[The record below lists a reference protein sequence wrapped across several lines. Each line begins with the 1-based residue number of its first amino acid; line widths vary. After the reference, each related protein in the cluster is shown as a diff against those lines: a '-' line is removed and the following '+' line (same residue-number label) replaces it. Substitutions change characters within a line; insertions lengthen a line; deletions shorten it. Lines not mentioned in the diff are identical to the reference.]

1 MSTEE
6 NKAVVRRFVEEVQ
19 SHHKL
24 ELVDQ
29 LFDPSYNDHA
39 SFQGSVPGIEGFKQL
54 FGMMLGAFPD
64 LHAIIHD
71 QIAEGDSRLGR
82 LCDALETGEFKSREL
97 APRIQSL
104 FQKKEELQQAKAE
117 AEEAVHYNAVDMAN
131 PQVVQDYVDDLRGL
145 LERSSIIE

>member
-39 SFQGSVPGIEGFKQL
+39 SGPGMVPGIEGFKQF
-54 FGMMLGAFPD
+54 FGAMLQAFPD
-64 LHAIIHD
+64 FHATIHD
-71 QIAEGDSRLGR
+71 QIAEGDKVVTRKTFEGTHKGDYMGAPPTGKQFELGVIDIFRVANGRIVEHWMQGDRLG
-82 LCDALETGEFKSREL
+82 LMQQLGMIPPPGPGRE
-97 APRIQSL
+97 
-104 FQKKEELQQAKAE
+104 
-117 AEEAVHYNAVDMAN
+117 
-131 PQVVQDYVDDLRGL
+131 
-145 LERSSIIE
+145 

>member
-1 MSTEE
+1 MSAEE

-71 QIAEGDSRLGR
+71 QIAEGDIVVTRKTFEGTHKGDYMGVPPTGKQFELGVIDIFRVVDGR
-82 LCDALETGEFKSREL
+82 LVEHWMQADSLGMMRQLGLIPSPGTGRE
-97 APRIQSL
+97 
-104 FQKKEELQQAKAE
+104 
-117 AEEAVHYNAVDMAN
+117 
-131 PQVVQDYVDDLRGL
+131 
-145 LERSSIIE
+145 

>member
-24 ELVDQ
+24 ELLDQ
-29 LFDPSYNDHA
+29 LFDPSFNDHA

-71 QIAEGDSRLGR
+71 QIAEGDKVVTRKTFEATHKGDFRGVPPTGKQVEIGVIDIFRVVDGRIVEHWMQADFLG
-82 LCDALETGEFKSREL
+82 LM
-97 APRIQSL
+97 
-104 FQKKEELQQAKAE
+104 QQLGVIPPPGPAGK
-117 AEEAVHYNAVDMAN
+117 
-131 PQVVQDYVDDLRGL
+131 
-145 LERSSIIE
+145 

>member
-19 SHHKL
+19 SRHKL

-71 QIAEGDSRLGR
+71 QIAEGDKVVTRKTFKGTHKGDYMGVPPTGKQIELGVIDIFR
-82 LCDALETGEFKSREL
+82 VVDG
-97 APRIQSL
+97 RIVEHWMQADSL
-104 FQKKEELQQAKAE
+104 GLMQQ
-117 AEEAVHYNAVDMAN
+117 
-131 PQVVQDYVDDLRGL
+131 LGL
-145 LERSSIIE
+145 IPPPGPGRK

>member
-54 FGMMLGAFPD
+54 FGMMLRAFPD
-64 LHAIIHD
+64 LHATIHD
-71 QIAEGDSRLGR
+71 QIAEGDKVVTRKTFEGTHKGDYMGVPPTGKQVKLGIIDIFR
-82 LCDALETGEFKSREL
+82 VVDG
-97 APRIQSL
+97 RIVEHWMQADSDGL
-104 FQKKEELQQAKAE
+104 MQQLGMIPPPGSGRK
-117 AEEAVHYNAVDMAN
+117 
-131 PQVVQDYVDDLRGL
+131 
-145 LERSSIIE
+145 